1 VFVDQKTVLEQ
12 VADTRSS
19 NIDKLTNK
27 NEASVEEEADSKKIK
42 ELEEELM
49 ITSEKLVQETKL
61 VEDTKIRLT
70 DAESTYR
77 CQLNE
82 INVVVA
88 DCKRQITMLQDQL
101 KSLNEN
107 EEQAEMKIKDLQ
119 DELKQ
124 KIEMIVKLKEVETDY
139 LKLMSKEINDN
150 CSQTEQSVISS
161 SEDLEKM
168 ETSTEKNEELEQNFI
183 ILYKKYEEV
192 EKKCSILQEE
202 NQMLIE
208 KQTLAENDLKSL
220 KSDVAS
226 KMDECIK
233 LQADVE
239 ELEDQKIELNKQM
252 EGLRNEITSHDDTI
266 ANCRKELAAYVEMK
280 SSLEKQLSDA
290 SSRVTSLEKELEEVK
305 EINAETLKTSNE
317 NLMIRL
323 KEQEIEQGLKQQVI
337 ENHEREIKMKE
348 EAEKMWENTIK
359 EKQGHIE
366 ELVQQIAQLSDDLS
380 ICQSK
385 LDESQK
391 MYLDNEEEMIKIKKI
406 QDEEVKRLQS
416 KIESEQKEIDQLNEK
431 LEAANKEQANKD
443 VVDVDALKNEVEDL
457 ELTVK
462 RLNKCLKCL
471 EAKKEVLETEI
482 KDYEEK
488 FEIKDAELRRLQEL
502 SDQLQVKYD
511 EVVASHTEENQRF
524 LVKKDL
530 LEAKLEDLKSS
541 LSDVQ
546 REKEDLIV
554 KNKELESNLNDM
566 KICASTQDDFNRRF
580 SLLEDT
586 KNLSESEKQYIIL
599 YSNYNQELENKVTLE
614 NQIKYL
620 KDVVS
625 DHEHAATLTQKKCE
639 DAVGK
644 EKVASGVIDELREEI
659 KKAEEEIE
667 SLKSEVTRKSQD
679 CEAVIIEIKEKEVQ
693 FENLTRENDSLKKRL
708 EQIEEDYEK
717 VRSDEGVNEI
727 EMIKLK
733 DQLDEAQQ
741 ECERLSKLKPI
752 QQADPTEIEELKAAL
767 ADSEQKTAAAVE
779 ELFTVSKRLQEKFN
793 LDAQQLERRI
803 RMDTEEE
810 KKKTTII
817 DMELT
822 RSKFQVENLEKKL
835 REKEYQERTSS
846 LEIQRLK
853 LLQEKEC
860 KQKMIALE
868 EIESSKKKIEEFQ
881 KMLAAKESEIE
892 KLVDEEKEKTKMS
905 MKELHLLKD
914 KLVEKDLK
922 LKSAVLNDE
931 NLKKEIKYHRE
942 NYLNKLNEL
951 NEIKNSQSQLK
962 KDFEEKI
969 QGLQQMKEM
978 NQNECLTLKEKI
990 EFFQNEIVRIQTE
1003 SDELRKQTSSLN
1015 KQQEPSK
1022 VDDVPSTSGH
1032 QQKSDN
1038 EKEINKSDP
1047 QSDPNELSKKTE
1059 TKADRVTEVQALIE
1073 KQIET
1078 LKDRLVFYETCIH
1091 TCEDRMSKFND
1102 FTEVAKRTND
1112 VDGIEIVNRFQA
1124 NHSKYLLTSLN
1135 VSLKIHL

>member
-1 VFVDQKTVLEQ
+1 
-12 VADTRSS
+12 
-19 NIDKLTNK
+19 
-27 NEASVEEEADSKKIK
+27 
-42 ELEEELM
+42 M
-49 ITSEKLVQETKL
+49 
-61 VEDTKIRLT
+61 
-70 DAESTYR
+70 
-77 CQLNE
+77 
-82 INVVVA
+82 
-88 DCKRQITMLQDQL
+88 
-101 KSLNEN
+101 
-107 EEQAEMKIKDLQ
+107 
-119 DELKQ
+119 
-124 KIEMIVKLKEVETDY
+124 
-139 LKLMSKEINDN
+139 
-150 CSQTEQSVISS
+150 
-161 SEDLEKM
+161 
-168 ETSTEKNEELEQNFI
+168 
-183 ILYKKYEEV
+183 
-192 EKKCSILQEE
+192 
-202 NQMLIE
+202 
-208 KQTLAENDLKSL
+208 
-220 KSDVAS
+220 
-226 KMDECIK
+226 
-233 LQADVE
+233 
-239 ELEDQKIELNKQM
+239 
-252 EGLRNEITSHDDTI
+252 
-266 ANCRKELAAYVEMK
+266 
-280 SSLEKQLSDA
+280 
-290 SSRVTSLEKELEEVK
+290 

-323 KEQEIEQGLKQQVI
+323 KEQEVEQELKRQVI

-471 EAKKEVLETEI
+471 EAKKEVLETGI

-667 SLKSEVTRKSQD
+667 SLKCEV
-679 CEAVIIEIKEKEVQ
+679 
-693 FENLTRENDSLKKRL
+693 TRENDSLKKRL

-853 LLQEKEC
+853 LLQDKEC

-881 KMLAAKESEIE
+881 KMLAAKENEIE

-922 LKSAVLNDE
+922 LKSAILNDE
-931 NLKKEIKYHRE
+931 NLKKEIKCHRE

-1124 NHSKYLLTSLN
+1124 NHTDKFAEVVRSTEIVNTDFNSLLTISN
-1135 VSLKIHL
+1135 ARRTRP